1 MMARNGFRASV
12 PFAAAPD
19 RWQMKVLAGVYAHA
33 SAAREMAAAARAG
46 REATGELPPPSWS
59 RAFRTEVLLG
69 QELEKAGLAAGVPRE
84 WLNQARTRAHLGQPW
99 RRDLHWRIPR
109 PVDRTRLLVGLAAE
123 AHRIQDLAAVA
134 VAYENRGAHAEPG
147 TATWV
152 MRNLRRSRTRLVQLA
167 RLLAVT
173 DDEAQHMWNS
183 PQHWTAAAESASA
196 ASVDELDTRWREHAR
211 SDQTS
216 IVLQARALTKSGITA
231 PTGAALPP
239 PDQILEVLRK
249 ELGHNAV
256 PVSDAAG
263 RRLEADVDVVAPA
276 GQGIDMAVAAAGVG
290 SGGHGGLVADLP
302 PPPRQPGTGVEVEL

>member
-1 MMARNGFRASV
+1 MTTHNGFRG
-12 PFAAAPD
+12 PFPVAATPD

-46 REATGELPPPSWS
+46 REATGELPPPAWS

-84 WLNQARTRAHLGQPW
+84 WLNQARTRAHMAQPW
-99 RRDLHWRIPR
+99 RRDLHWRTPK
-109 PVDRTRLLVGLAAE
+109 PVDRTRLLVGLAGE
-123 AHRIQDLAAVA
+123 AHRIQDLAAMA
-134 VAYENRGAHAEPG
+134 VAYEHRGAHAEPG

-173 DDEAQHMWNS
+173 DNEAQRMWNA
-183 PQHWTAAAESASA
+183 PQHWAAAAGSARGA
-196 ASVDELDTRWREHAR
+196 GVDELETRWRAHAR

-239 PDQILEVLRK
+239 PDQILEVLRN
-249 ELGHNAV
+249 ELGHHT
-256 PVSDAAG
+256 PVSEAAD
-263 RRLEADVDVVAPA
+263 RHPVADVVAPA
-276 GQGIDMAVAAAGVG
+276 GQGIDMAVAAAGIG
-290 SGGHGGLVADLP
+290 SGGHDGLVADLAP
-302 PPPRQPGTGVEVEL
+302 LPRQPGTGVEVEL

>member
-1 MMARNGFRASV
+1 MMARNTFLVRESGLAV
-12 PFAAAPD
+12 PD
-19 RWQMKVLAGVYAHA
+19 RWQMKLLAGVYSHA

-84 WLNQARTRAHLGQPW
+84 WLNQARTRAHLAQPW
-99 RRDLHWRIPR
+99 RRDLHWRIPK
-109 PVDRTRLLVGLAAE
+109 PADRTRLLVGLAGE

-134 VAYENRGAHAEPG
+134 VAYEHRGAHAEPG

-173 DDEAQHMWNS
+173 DDEAQRMWNS
-183 PQHWTAAAESASA
+183 PQHWAAAAEGARD
-196 ASVDELDTRWREHAR
+196 ASVDELDSRWRTHAR

-231 PTGAALPP
+231 PTSAALPP
-239 PDQILEVLRK
+239 PDQILQILRN
-249 ELGHNAV
+249 ELGHNTV
-256 PVSDAAG
+256 PLSEASDRRSAAD
-263 RRLEADVDVVAPA
+263 LVAPA
-276 GQGIDMAVAAAGVG
+276 GQGIDRALAAAGIG
-290 SGGHGGLVADLP
+290 SGGHDGLVADLP
-302 PPPRQPGTGVEVEL
+302 PLPRQPGTGVEVEL

>member
-1 MMARNGFRASV
+1 M
-12 PFAAAPD
+12 PD

-46 REATGELPPPSWS
+46 REASGELPPPSWS

-99 RRDLHWRIPR
+99 RRDLHWHNPR
-109 PVDRTRLLVGLAAE
+109 PVDRTRLLVGLASE

-134 VAYENRGAHAEPG
+134 VAYEHRGAHAEPG

-152 MRNLRRSRTRLVQLA
+152 MRNLRRSRTRVVQLA

-173 DDEAQHMWNS
+173 DNEAQQLWNS
-183 PQHWTAAAESASA
+183 PQHWTAAAESARA
-196 ASVDELDTRWREHAR
+196 ASVDELDTRWRDHAR

-231 PTGAALPP
+231 PTGPALPP
-239 PDQILEVLRK
+239 PDRILDILRK
-249 ELGHNAV
+249 ELGHNSV
-256 PVSDAAG
+256 PLAEGAD
-263 RRLEADVDVVAPA
+263 RHLEAEVVEPA
-276 GQGIDMAVAAAGVG
+276 GHGIDIAVAATGIG
-290 SGGHGGLVADLP
+290 SGGDNGLAHDLP
-302 PPPRQPGTGVEVEL
+302 PLVPRQPSFGAGVEP

>member
-1 MMARNGFRASV
+1 MTIHNAFRGPFSV
-12 PFAAAPD
+12 AATPD

-46 REATGELPPPSWS
+46 REATGELPPPAWS

-84 WLNQARTRAHLGQPW
+84 WLNQARTRAHLAQPW
-99 RRDLHWRIPR
+99 RRDLHWRIPK
-109 PVDRTRLLVGLAAE
+109 PVDRTRLLVGLAGE

-134 VAYENRGAHAEPG
+134 VAYEHRGAHAEPG

-173 DDEAQHMWNS
+173 DDEAQRMWNA
-183 PQHWTAAAESASA
+183 PQHWAAAAESARA

-216 IVLQARALTKSGITA
+216 VVLQARALTKSGITA

-239 PDQILEVLRK
+239 PDQILQILRN
-249 ELGHNAV
+249 ELGHHTA
-256 PVSDAAG
+256 PVSEAAD
-263 RRLEADVDVVAPA
+263 RQPAADVVAPA
-276 GQGIDMAVAAAGVG
+276 GQGIDVAVAAAGIG
-290 SGGHGGLVADLP
+290 SGGHDGLVANRP
-302 PPPRQPGTGVEVEL
+302 PLPRQPGTGVGVEL

>member
-1 MMARNGFRASV
+1 MARNRFRASV

-84 WLNQARTRAHLGQPW
+84 WLNQARTRAHLAQPW
-99 RRDLHWRIPR
+99 RRDLHWRNPK

-134 VAYENRGAHAEPG
+134 VAYEHRGAHAEPG

-167 RLLAVT
+167 RLIAVT
-173 DDEAQHMWNS
+173 DDEAQNMWNS
-183 PQHWTAAAESASA
+183 PQHWTAAAESAGA
-196 ASVDELDTRWREHAR
+196 ASADELDTRWRAHAR

-239 PDQILEVLRK
+239 PDQILDVLRK
-249 ELGHNAV
+249 ELGHNSI
-256 PVSDAAG
+256 PAAEG
-263 RRLEADVDVVAPA
+263 TDRHLEADVGASS
-276 GQGIDMAVAAAGVG
+276 GEGIELAVAATGIG
-290 SGGHGGLVADLP
+290 SSGPHDLVPDLAP
-302 PPPRQPGTGVEVEL
+302 APRQPSLGVEVEP

>member
-1 MMARNGFRASV
+1 MMARNTFLAGESGVAV
-12 PFAAAPD
+12 PD
-19 RWQMKVLAGVYAHA
+19 RWQMKLLAGVYTHA

-109 PVDRTRLLVGLAAE
+109 PVDRTRLLVGLAGE

-134 VAYENRGAHAEPG
+134 VAYEHRGAHAEPG

-173 DDEAQHMWNS
+173 DDEAQRMWNS
-183 PQHWTAAAESASA
+183 PQHWAAVAESARA
-196 ASVDELDTRWREHAR
+196 ASVDELDTRWRAHAR
-211 SDQTS
+211 NDQTS
-216 IVLQARALTKSGITA
+216 IVLQARALTKAGITA
-231 PTGAALPP
+231 PTGAALPQ
-239 PDQILEVLRK
+239 PDQILEHLRK
-249 ELGHNAV
+249 VLGHTSV
-256 PVSDAAG
+256 PGAECTDRHRYAG
-263 RRLEADVDVVAPA
+263 VVASA
-276 GQGIDMAVAAAGVG
+276 GEGIQMAVAATGIG
-290 SGGHGGLVADLP
+290 SGGHDGLVPDLAP
-302 PPPRQPGTGVEVEL
+302 VPRARSLGVEVEP

>member
-1 MMARNGFRASV
+1 M
-12 PFAAAPD
+12 PD

-33 SAAREMAAAARAG
+33 SAAREMAAVARAG

-84 WLNQARTRAHLGQPW
+84 WLNQVRTRAHLGQPW

-109 PVDRTRLLVGLAAE
+109 PVDRTRLLVGLAVE
-123 AHRIQDLAAVA
+123 AHRIQDLAAVS
-134 VAYENRGAHAEPG
+134 VAYEHRGAHAEPG

-173 DDEAQHMWNS
+173 DEEAQQLWDS
-183 PQHWTAAAESASA
+183 PQHWAAAAEGARA
-196 ASVDELDTRWREHAR
+196 AGVDELDTRWRAHAH

-231 PTGAALPP
+231 PTAAALPP
-239 PDQILEVLRK
+239 PDQILELLRQ
-249 ELGHNAV
+249 ELEHNSV
-256 PVSDAAG
+256 PVAQGAA
-263 RRLEADVDVVAPA
+263 RHLEADVVEPA
-276 GQGIDMAVAAAGVG
+276 GHGIDIAVAATGIG
-290 SGGHGGLVADLP
+290 SGGDSGLVHDLP
-302 PPPRQPGTGVEVEL
+302 LAIPRQPSFGVGVEP

>member
-1 MMARNGFRASV
+1 
-12 PFAAAPD
+12 
-19 RWQMKVLAGVYAHA
+19 MKVLAGVYAHA

-99 RRDLHWRIPR
+99 RRDLHWRNPK

-134 VAYENRGAHAEPG
+134 VAYEHRGAHAEPG

-183 PQHWTAAAESASA
+183 PQHWTAAAESAGA
-196 ASVDELDTRWREHAR
+196 ASVDELDTRWRAHAR

-239 PDQILEVLRK
+239 PDQILDVLRK
-249 ELGHNAV
+249 ELVHNSI
-256 PVSDAAG
+256 PAAEG
-263 RRLEADVDVVAPA
+263 ADRHLEADVVASA
-276 GQGIDMAVAAAGVG
+276 GEGIELAVAATGIG
-290 SGGHGGLVADLP
+290 SSGHHDLVPDLAP
-302 PPPRQPGTGVEVEL
+302 APRQPSLGVEVEP

>member
-1 MMARNGFRASV
+1 
-12 PFAAAPD
+12 
-19 RWQMKVLAGVYAHA
+19 MKVLAGVYAHA
-33 SAAREMAAAARAG
+33 AAAREMAAAARAG

-69 QELEKAGLAAGVPRE
+69 QELEKAGRAAGVPRE

-134 VAYENRGAHAEPG
+134 VAYEHRGAHAEPG

-173 DDEAQHMWNS
+173 DDEAQRMWNS
-183 PQHWTAAAESASA
+183 PQHWTAAAESAGA
-196 ASVDELDTRWREHAR
+196 ASVDELDTRWRAHAR

-239 PDQILEVLRK
+239 PDQILDVLRK
-249 ELGHNAV
+249 ELGHN
-256 PVSDAAG
+256 SISAAEG
-263 RRLEADVDVVAPA
+263 ADRHLEADVVASA
-276 GQGIDMAVAAAGVG
+276 GEGIELAVAATGIG
-290 SGGHGGLVADLP
+290 SSGHHDLVLDLAP
-302 PPPRQPGTGVEVEL
+302 APRQPSLGVEVEP

>member
-1 MMARNGFRASV
+1 M
-12 PFAAAPD
+12 PD

-46 REATGELPPPSWS
+46 REASGELPPPSWS

-99 RRDLHWRIPR
+99 RRDLHWHNPR
-109 PVDRTRLLVGLAAE
+109 PVDRTRLLVGLAGE

-134 VAYENRGAHAEPG
+134 VAYEHRGAHAEPG

-167 RLLAVT
+167 RLLAVN
-173 DDEAQHMWNS
+173 DDEAQRLWNS
-183 PQHWTAAAESASA
+183 PHHWTAAAEGARA
-196 ASVDELDTRWREHAR
+196 AGVDELDTRWRAHAR
-211 SDQTS
+211 NDQTS

-231 PTGAALPP
+231 PTSAALPP
-239 PDQILEVLRK
+239 PGRILELLRK
-249 ELGHNAV
+249 ELEHNIV
-256 PVSDAAG
+256 PEAEGAD
-263 RRLEADVDVVAPA
+263 RHLEAEVVEPA
-276 GQGIDMAVAAAGVG
+276 RHGIEIAVAATGIG
-290 SGGHGGLVADLP
+290 SGGADGLVHDRLP
-302 PPPRQPGTGVEVEL
+302 VLPRQPSFGVGVEP